1 MENEPQFKW
10 ILTDR
15 KGRCSGCRSQTE
27 PGDRV
32 LWSLID
38 KTHIWCEDCGVASG
52 VAPLPPPV
60 SKGIMP
66 TTASSND
73 YGVTT
78 KPSETSTTTLCSVGD
93 ARTAVLAVKGLTPT
107 PIAPSREEAIAKAHA
122 ENMSANVALVG
133 AVLELAR
140 QVEERSRLLKKQMEA
155 NT

>member
-1 MENEPQFKW
+1 
-10 ILTDR
+10 
-15 KGRCSGCRSQTE
+15 
-27 PGDRV
+27 
-32 LWSLID
+32 
-38 KTHIWCEDCGVASG
+38 
-52 VAPLPPPV
+52 
-60 SKGIMP
+60 MP
-66 TTASSND
+66 TTTSSND

-78 KPSETSTTTLCSVGD
+78 SNPTLTTTV

-155 NT
+155 KA